1 MHLRCKQFLTL
12 VIFVLFFSAL
22 RTENEFPMDVEI
34 TYGKLDNG
42 FTYCIRENEKP
53 KGKVY

>member
-1 MHLRCKQFLTL
+1 MHLRCKLFLTL

-22 RTENEFPMDVEI
+22 RA
-34 TYGKLDNG
+34 
-42 FTYCIRENEKP
+42 ENEKP